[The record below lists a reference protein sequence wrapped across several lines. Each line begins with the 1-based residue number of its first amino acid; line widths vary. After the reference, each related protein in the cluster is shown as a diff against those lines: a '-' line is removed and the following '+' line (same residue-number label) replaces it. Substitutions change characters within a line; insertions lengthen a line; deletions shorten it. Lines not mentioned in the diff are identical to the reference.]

1 LLATVSLLRA
11 LAEPTRLRIA
21 ALCAATE
28 LTVGDLT
35 RLLGQS
41 QPRVSRHLKLM
52 VEAGLLER
60 HAEGAY
66 VLLRLSDEP
75 LVRRLVMPSI
85 EALPHSD
92 ATIARDRARLAALR
106 QSRAAAAQAFVD
118 ANAARWDAE
127 RALHVPEAEVERRLL
142 QAVPPGRYERLLDLG
157 TGTGR
162 MLELLA
168 PRVGQAVGLD
178 RSREMLAIAR
188 GRIAAAD
195 LGQCTLRLGDL
206 HAVPFADAAF
216 DLVVAHM
223 ALHFVD
229 DPSLAI
235 AEAARVLAPG
245 GRLLI
250 VDFDRHTR
258 EELRAQ
264 HAHVHL
270 GLAPR
275 EILGW
280 FEDAAIEALETVS
293 LPGSPLTVMIWQ
305 GQKPAGNRRRPAPS
319 SPEAEQPPEREKVAS

>member
-1 LLATVSLLRA
+1 MSPVVSILRA

-28 LTVGDLT
+28 LTVSDLT

-52 VEAGLLER
+52 VEAGVLER

-66 VLLRLSDEP
+66 ALFRLSDLP
-75 LVRRLVMPSI
+75 TLRRLVMPAI
-85 EALPHSD
+85 EALPVED
-92 ATIARDRARLAALR
+92 PTFARDRLRLSELKSARV
-106 QSRAAAAQAFVD
+106 SAAQEFVS
-118 ANAARWDAE
+118 ANAERWDAE
-127 RALHVPEAEVERRLL
+127 RALHVPENEVERRLL
-142 QAVPPGRYERLLDLG
+142 QFVPPGRFDRLLDLG

-162 MLELLA
+162 TLELLA
-168 PRVGQAVGLD
+168 PRVRQAVGLD

-195 LGQCTLRLGDL
+195 LGHCSLRFGNFYEL
-206 HAVPFADAAF
+206 PFAPASF

-223 ALHFVD
+223 ALHFAD
-229 DPSLAI
+229 DPAAAI
-235 AEAARVLAPG
+235 AEAARVLAPE

-258 EELRAQ
+258 EELRAR

-270 GLAPR
+270 GFAGRDIADWLVGNALAP
-275 EILGW
+275 
-280 FEDAAIEALETVS
+280 AETVS
-293 LPGSPLTVMIWQ
+293 LPGAPLTVMLWC
-305 GQKPAGNRRRPAPS
+305 GQKPGERARLLSRDKAAPRH
-319 SPEAEQPPEREKVAS
+319 EQAKAAS